1 MALVR
6 HTHTAGSE
14 LTTEQKAWI
23 DEAAKHPIN
32 YTKDCPQLTDEQLA
46 EFRPANGMSWE
57 ERARAMQEDGIVD
70 PDTVPVE
77 VLANT

>member
-1 MALVR
+1 M
-6 HTHTAGSE
+6 TITI
-14 LTTEQKAWI
+14 TIQ
-23 DEAAKHPIN
+23 
-32 YTKDCPQLTDEQLA
+32 CPQLTDEQLA

-77 VLANT
+77 ALANTP